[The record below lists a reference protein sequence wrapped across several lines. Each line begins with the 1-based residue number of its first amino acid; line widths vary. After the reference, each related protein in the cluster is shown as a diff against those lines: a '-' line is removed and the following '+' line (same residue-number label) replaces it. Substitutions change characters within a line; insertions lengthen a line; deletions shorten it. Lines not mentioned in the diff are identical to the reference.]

1 MIVNHIIQW
10 LVHGTHREGPSA
22 ILTAVPLLTIPVNGN
37 GQEGGAGSPLLSLQR
52 AVSLLA

>member
-22 ILTAVPLLTIPVNGN
+22 ILAAVPLLTIPVNGN